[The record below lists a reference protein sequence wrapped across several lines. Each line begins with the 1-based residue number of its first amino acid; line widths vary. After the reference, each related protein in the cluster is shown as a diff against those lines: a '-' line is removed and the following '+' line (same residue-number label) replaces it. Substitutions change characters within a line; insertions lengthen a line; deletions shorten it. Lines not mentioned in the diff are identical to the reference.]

1 MLVEAHAKCPPSI
14 MDVAGFLV
22 AASSNAFFGCGPWF
36 ESDGGPRWY
45 GEWYDRPL
53 GEPAGP
59 ASVLSKVWRR
69 RFASGTS
76 VVVDF
81 NHMNASIT
89 WGDGTVMATTGGE
102 H

>member
-1 MLVEAHAKCPPSI
+1 MLVGTTLSLLLE
-14 MDVAGFLV
+14 
-22 AASSNAFFGCGPWF
+22 SSG
-36 ESDGGPRWY
+36 RWHQH
-45 GEWYDRPL
+45 DRPL

-59 ASVLSKVWRR
+59 ASVVSKVWRR
-69 RFASGTS
+69 RFAPGTS
-76 VVVDF
+76 AVVDF